1 MISTKKKV
9 LVIMTG
15 GTICSARG
23 NNRLNDL
30 DTDNAVLTLL
40 SMYQEQT
47 GDYDKEILTA
57 SPINTLSENMTID
70 KWNLLLSELAKY
82 KASKEPEGIIILH
95 GTDTLHLTAPLVAE
109 YMKGAKVPA
118 ILISS
123 QRILEDPEANGVMNL
138 MVGMKLIELG
148 IPGVYVPFRNM
159 DGRMFLHLAEDL
171 EECPDYSEDFHSRTE
186 MLLDMTKPDYGI
198 GLHNLDKL
206 YRNDIN
212 DKIDGGKTDSDTALF
227 EAKKDISYV
236 FDNEVFSDDNILTNS
251 VIYIKPYV
259 GIDYSIFRLD
269 NAKAVLLN
277 LYHSSTVR
285 TEGGDM
291 DKTSAMYLL
300 KECKQRDIPLYIFPC
315 ESGAYRYAST
325 KPLLDGSAIPLYGGT
340 WERNYIRLLMK
351 YSLKK

>member
-82 KASKEPEGIIILH
+82 KASEELEGIIILH

-171 EECPDYSEDFHSRTE
+171 EEERR
-186 MLLDMTKPDYGI
+186 ML
-198 GLHNLDKL
+198 
-206 YRNDIN
+206 
-212 DKIDGGKTDSDTALF
+212 
-227 EAKKDISYV
+227 
-236 FDNEVFSDDNILTNS
+236 
-251 VIYIKPYV
+251 YV
-259 GIDYSIFRLD
+259 GMTR
-269 NAKAVLLN
+269 AKSLLYLSAVKTRFEREQKI
-277 LYHSSTVR
+277 SSFLR
-285 TEGGDM
+285 PLIRAGEG
-291 DKTSAMYLL
+291 
-300 KECKQRDIPLYIFPC
+300 E
-315 ESGAYRYAST
+315 E
-325 KPLLDGSAIPLYGGT
+325 
-340 WERNYIRLLMK
+340 E
-351 YSLKK
+351 